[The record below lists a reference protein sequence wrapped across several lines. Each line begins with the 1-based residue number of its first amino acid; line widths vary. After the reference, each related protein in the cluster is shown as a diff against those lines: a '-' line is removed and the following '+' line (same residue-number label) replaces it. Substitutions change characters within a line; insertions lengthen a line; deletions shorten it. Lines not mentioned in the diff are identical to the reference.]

1 VPAILA
7 VLIAA
12 AIILMSNLVF
22 ADSKANFQQN
32 PQIATQSASPSGMTA
47 IMGFNKIG
55 SGSSSSSIYA
65 SSSTAKDPYEHFN
78 SNNINTLQQF
88 GTIRESHLTSR
99 TSTNNVDASA
109 YTSSTPGNIGSTSTT
124 RTTHPMTITSEP
136 SPVRQQQQQNP
147 TSTEVVTPQGP
158 SQVTTVTPQGP
169 SQVTTVSE
177 SLVGQTSCKPTEL
190 LSNSKCS
197 PQPSTC
203 GPIGISQDSKCN
215 TRPLHYHH
223 MFISIRSFRHR

>member
-1 VPAILA
+1 MPAILA

-22 ADSKANFQQN
+22 ADWKANFQQN
-32 PQIATQSASPSGMTA
+32 PQIATQSASPSGMAA

-65 SSSTAKDPYEHFN
+65 SPSTAKDPYEHIT
-78 SNNINTLQQF
+78 SNNINPLQQF
-88 GTIRESHLTSR
+88 GTIHESPLTSR

-109 YTSSTPGNIGSTSTT
+109 YTTTGNTGSTPTT
-124 RTTHPMTITSEP
+124 RTIHPMTITSEH

-158 SQVTTVTPQGP
+158 FLVTTATL
-169 SQVTTVSE
+169 
-177 SLVGQTSCKPTEL
+177 SLAGQITCNDTTEL
-190 LSNSKCS
+190 LRNSKCI
-197 PQPSTC
+197 PSNC
-203 GPIGISQDSKCN
+203 GPIGISQDSKCSI
-215 TRPLHYHH
+215 RPLYHH
-223 MFISIRSFRHR
+223 RMLMSIR